1 MGCNA
6 DLAAMN
12 PSQAAY
18 ESPSTVRFYAQ
29 NTKLQAPEAAIL
41 ERLRPRLADMRMLD
55 LGVGAGRTSLH
66 FAPLVRSY
74 LGIDRSR
81 AMVDAC
87 LARFGGACARFEQ
100 GDARDLA
107 RFPDGAFDL
116 VLFSFNGID
125 CVDHEG
131 RLATLAGARRVLA
144 KGGLLCFSTHN
155 LLSLGALFSFA
166 ARGPFEAI
174 EEAVRYVRIR
184 IKNPSLEVLRAS
196 PYAAVNDGWNGF
208 SGYHYHITP
217 AAQLEQLE
225 QLGFAAVSVFGLA
238 GVELA
243 PEATPVC
250 DDRWLYF
257 LCRRG
262 G

>member
-1 MGCNA
+1 
-6 DLAAMN
+6 MN
-12 PSQAAY
+12 RSQAAY
-18 ESPSTVRFYAQ
+18 ESPATVRFYAQ

-41 ERLRPRLADMRMLD
+41 ERLRPCLSEMRMLD

-66 FAPLVRSY
+66 FAPLVRGY

-87 LARFGGACARFEQ
+87 LARFGGTRARFEQ
-100 GDARDLA
+100 GDARDLGSFA
-107 RFPDGAFDL
+107 DGAFDL

-144 KGGLLCFSTHN
+144 KGGFLCFSTHN
-155 LLSLGALFSFA
+155 LLSLSALFSFGG
-166 ARGPFEAI
+166 ARGPFEAL

-184 IKNPSLEVLRAS
+184 IKNPSLEILRAS

-225 QLGFAAVSVFGLA
+225 QIGFGPVSVFGLA

-250 DDRWLYF
+250 DDRWLYY